1 MQNRL
6 LPKVFGW
13 MFIGLLLT
21 FITAYYISINEYT
34 FYKIFS
40 GSGYLIFIL
49 LELGLVLFL
58 SARVHKMNPNT
69 AKIVF
74 MLYSIVSGV
83 TFSSIFIVYNLQS
96 IIILFLAAAILF
108 GIFAL
113 IGYFTRV
120 NLDRLGTF
128 LIMALVAVLICII
141 VNIFVGNN
149 TFDIIISSICLI
161 VFVLFTAYDIQKIKK
176 LGSLSLSDN
185 AAIIGALELYL
196 DFINI
201 FISLLDIFGRG
212 KD

>member
-1 MQNRL
+1 MKNQL

-40 GSGYLIFIL
+40 GSGYLIFLL
-49 LELGLVLFL
+49 LELGLVFFL
-58 SARVHKMNPNT
+58 SARVHKMSPNT

-83 TFSSIFIVYNLQS
+83 TFSSIFIVYELQS
-96 IIILFLAAAILF
+96 IIVLFLAAAILF

-113 IGYFTRV
+113 LGYFTKL
-120 NLDRLGTF
+120 NLDKLGTY
-128 LIMALVAVLICII
+128 LIMALVAVLVCTII
-141 VNIFVGNN
+141 NIFVGNS

-161 VFVLFTAYDIQKIKK
+161 VFVGFTAYDMQKIKR
-176 LGSLSLSDN
+176 LCSSSISEN
-185 AAIIGALELYL
+185 VAIIGALELYL

-201 FISLLDIFGRG
+201 FISLLDIFGKGR
-212 KD
+212 D

>member
-74 MLYSIVSGV
+74 MSYSIVSGV

-128 LIMALVAVLICII
+128 LIMALFAVLICII

>member
-1 MQNRL
+1 MQNKL

-40 GSGYLIFIL
+40 GSGYFIFIL

-96 IIILFLAAAILF
+96 IIILFLASAILF

-113 IGYFTRV
+113 IGYFTKI
-120 NLDRLGTF
+120 NLDKLGTF
-128 LIMALVAVLICII
+128 LIMALVAVFICII
-141 VNIFVGNN
+141 INIFLGNS

-161 VFVLFTAYDIQKIKK
+161 IFVIFTAYDIQKIKR
-176 LGSLSLSDN
+176 LGNSSLNDN
-185 AAIIGALELYL
+185 IAIIGALELYL

-201 FISLLDIFGRG
+201 FISLLDIFGKGR
-212 KD
+212 D